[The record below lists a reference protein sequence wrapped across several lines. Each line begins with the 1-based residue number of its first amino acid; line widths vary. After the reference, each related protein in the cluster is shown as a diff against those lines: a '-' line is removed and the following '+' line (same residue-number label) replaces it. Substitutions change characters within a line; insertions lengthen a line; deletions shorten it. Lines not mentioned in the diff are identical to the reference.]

1 MYQLTIDTDRWDVS
15 EESFAFS
22 EVGDIPA
29 GKYQLV
35 IFLVILILRLT
46 TALIVSRG
54 IVKLSL
60 VATLAAGFVCVLASD
75 SGYIRRSCL
84 RILSSVLQCILCSG
98 VSNCRV
104 VSHRTCLSYFA
115 VVGCLIV
122 SL

>member
-22 EVGDIPA
+22 EVGDISA
-29 GKYQLV
+29 GKYRLV
-35 IFLVILILRLT
+35 IFLAILILRLT

-60 VATLAAGFVCVLASD
+60 VATLAAGFVCVLTSD

-98 VSNCRV
+98 VSDCRV
-104 VSHRTCLSYFA
+104 VSHGTCLSYFA
-115 VVGCLIV
+115 VVGRLIV